1 MGFNRKNFCLTF
13 KQCNKTKQKNE
24 SIKQPP
30 ETEKIRQKELNKPL
44 EQIKVK
50 SASISINAGEQK
62 TNDPIIEMQQFEMN
76 ESALNRWKF
85 SVRVASI
92 LGGTVCNHLDIARK
106 QILTRKQYQSA
117 LIIQTFFRSTFVR
130 SRYLKRIDKI
140 RKAVRIVWTS
150 YRRWQDR
157 VDLQKWVDVKV
168 EETRERERI
177 QKAKEEA
184 ERKERERQQKLEEAR
199 RKAAMDEE
207 ERKAEEEKKKK
218 ELEEFREKQRLER
231 EAAEA
236 KRLEEERK
244 KQEEE
249 EKKRAEEKAKK
260 EEEERKAEEEKKKKE

>member
-1 MGFNRKNFCLTF
+1 M
-13 KQCNKTKQKNE
+13 
-24 SIKQPP
+24 
-30 ETEKIRQKELNKPL
+30 
-44 EQIKVK
+44 
-50 SASISINAGEQK
+50 GEQK
-62 TNDPIIEMQQFEMN
+62 TNDSIIEMQQFEMN

-85 SVRVASI
+85 SGRVASL
-92 LGGTVCNHLDIARK
+92 LGGTVCNHLEIARR
-106 QILTRKQYQSA
+106 QILERKQKESA
-117 LIIQTFFRSTFVR
+117 LAIQSFFRSTFVR

-207 ERKAEEEKKKK
+207 ERKAEEKKKK

-249 EKKRAEEKAKK
+249 EKKCAEEKAKK
-260 EEEERKAEEEKKKKE
+260 EEEEGIKKEEEAK

>member
-1 MGFNRKNFCLTF
+1 M
-13 KQCNKTKQKNE
+13 
-24 SIKQPP
+24 
-30 ETEKIRQKELNKPL
+30 
-44 EQIKVK
+44 
-50 SASISINAGEQK
+50 GEQK
-62 TNDPIIEMQQFEMN
+62 TNDSIIEMQQFEMN

-85 SVRVASI
+85 SGRVASL
-92 LGGTVCNHLDIARK
+92 LGGTVCNHLEIARR
-106 QILTRKQYQSA
+106 QILERKQKESA
-117 LIIQTFFRSTFVR
+117 LAIQSFFRSTFVR

-218 ELEEFREKQRLER
+218 NWKNFVKSNDWNE
-231 EAAEA
+231 
-236 KRLEEERK
+236 KRLRQNVSKRSVKNKRKRKRREQKRRLKKMRKRERQK
-244 KQEEE
+244 K
-249 EKKRAEEKAKK
+249 
-260 EEEERKAEEEKKKKE
+260 